1 MDMTAVTLFV
11 QLLILAD
18 PTFQIEPVRD
28 IANTQP
34 SRTDV
39 FLVAHQDDWQLFMGD
54 EVARRIRGGSHAV
67 FIYLTAGDVGR
78 DSLYWITREQAA
90 LRSTQILENEGG
102 AQAGGSVCAPV
113 EIARHLIRRCTVGNT
128 ESFFLR
134 LPDGKRNGAGY
145 AVHSY
150 QSLRAL
156 RIKRISAITAI
167 DGSSTYSGWAEL
179 VGTVAAIARRDSVE
193 VTLHSNDPSIGANPH
208 DHFDH
213 RMAGR
218 IALEL
223 GPSGMK
229 TIYYLGYALATRAPN
244 LSTTRRRDKTELFRA
259 YNDEMSRARKNW
271 SAYAEHPA
279 FYSECMS
286 RTYWRIPRWRSAVGE
301 TQRR

>member
-1 MDMTAVTLFV
+1 MTAIALFV
-11 QLLILAD
+11 QLLLLAD
-18 PTFQIEPVRD
+18 PSVKPEGVRD
-28 IANTQP
+28 ISNTIP
-34 SRTDV
+34 HRTDV

-54 EVARRIRGGSHAV
+54 EVAERVRGGSHAV
-67 FIYLTAGDVGR
+67 FVYLTAGDVGR
-78 DSLYWITREQAA
+78 DSLYWLTREQAA
-90 LRSTQILENEGG
+90 LRSTLILENEGG
-102 AQAGGSVCAPV
+102 VHVTGSVCAPA
-113 EIARHLIRRCTVGNT
+113 EIVGHLIRRCVVGNT

-145 AVHSY
+145 AVHVY

-156 RIKRISAITAI
+156 RTKRISAISAI
-167 DGSSTYSGWAEL
+167 DGSSTYSSWADL
-179 VGTVAAIARRDSVE
+179 VGTVAAIARRDSGQL
-193 VTLHSNDPSIGANPH
+193 TLHSNDPSIGVNPH

-223 GPSGMK
+223 ERSGVM
-229 TIYYLGYALATRAPN
+229 TVYYLGYALATRAPN
-244 LSTTRRRDKTELFRA
+244 LSTKRRRDKTELFRV

-286 RTYWRIPRWRSAVGE
+286 RTYWRVPRRHGVVGK
-301 TQRR
+301 TPPR